1 MSTKQLSEIANL
13 VCILAGTFLLAIP
26 TLVGVENAVR
36 WLQRWRERS
45 FWVQRYLNLADK
57 ELIFGTPDSRDLK
70 KEDEGKAWIVH
81 PFRPHYLIGS
91 IVLFGFLVWYR
102 GINFGLV
109 IGWLKTAHTTI
120 FEYLGTWGY
129 LTYPFI
135 GALGVLLI
143 ALAYVPFVLSAMIV
157 LLALSAALFG
167 AGYIVV
173 FLVTFIFLTVPAWFF
188 GWFVNKNQERKLGWL
203 GFLLIILG
211 SIFQIWAI
219 SFANY

>member
-1 MSTKQLSEIANL
+1 MHFLEIVCGL
-13 VCILAGTFLLAIP
+13 VGAFLLAIR
-26 TLVGVENAVR
+26 TLIGVENTVR
-36 WLQRWRERS
+36 WLMRWRERS
-45 FWVQRYLNLADK
+45 LRVQRYLNLADK

-81 PFRPHYLIGS
+81 PFRPHYLVGS
-91 IVLFGFLVWYR
+91 IILFGFLVWYR
-102 GINFGLV
+102 GINFGPV

-120 FEYLGTWGY
+120 FEHLGTWGY

-143 ALAYVPFVLSAMIV
+143 ALAYVPFLLSAMIV

-173 FLVTFIFLTVPAWFF
+173 FLATFIFLTIPAWFF
-188 GWFVNKNQERKLGWL
+188 GWFVDTNQEKKLAWL
-203 GFLLIILG
+203 GFFLLGL
-211 SIFQIWAI
+211 SYIFSALR
-219 SFANY
+219 

>member
-91 IVLFGFLVWYR
+91 IILFGFLVWYS
-102 GINFGLV
+102 GINFGLSS
-109 IGWLKTAHTTI
+109 GGLKQPTQ
-120 FEYLGTWGY
+120 
-129 LTYPFI
+129 PF
-135 GALGVLLI
+135 
-143 ALAYVPFVLSAMIV
+143 LST
-157 LLALSAALFG
+157 LEHG
-167 AGYIVV
+167 D
-173 FLVTFIFLTVPAWFF
+173 
-188 GWFVNKNQERKLGWL
+188 
-203 GFLLIILG
+203 ILPIH
-211 SIFQIWAI
+211 S
-219 SFANY
+219 